1 MGWHTREE
9 LRLDAQKRA
18 KQKKADE
25 RLIAN
30 LPILKLKLK
39 ADLKAKKKVER
50 CARSMEEASF
60 KEAARCARAKE
71 VAKQQRILLK
81 SSLSRERG
89 PLSLSRE
96 RGPRERCPRERY
108 PRGRGFQRQRPEWTA
123 SAIDEEFVEPATAV
137 ASSIHSES
145 APGTPMAST
154 IGDSQASLF

>member
-1 MGWHTREE
+1 MGWHTEEE

-18 KQKKADE
+18 KQKIADE

-30 LPILKLKLK
+30 LRILNLK
-39 ADLKAKKKVER
+39 LKAKKKAER
-50 CARSMEEASF
+50 CARAM
-60 KEAARCARAKE
+60 E
-71 VAKQQRILLK
+71 VAKQQRILEKNLLK
-81 SSLSRERG
+81 NVEAAAVEVAKQQRISKI
-89 PLSLSRE
+89 SLSRE
-96 RGPRERCPRERY
+96 RGPRERCPRERC

-123 SAIDEEFVEPATAV
+123 SAIDEEFVEPVTPV

>member
-18 KQKKADE
+18 KQKNADE

-30 LPILKLKLK
+30 LRILNLKSK
-39 ADLKAKKKVER
+39 ADLKAKKKAER

-60 KEAARCARAKE
+60 KEAARCARAME

-81 SSLSRERG
+81 SALSRERG

-96 RGPRERCPRERY
+96 RGPRERCPRERLPERKRFSEAT
-108 PRGRGFQRQRPEWTA
+108 PRVDGIR
-123 SAIDEEFVEPATAV
+123 D
-137 ASSIHSES
+137 
-145 APGTPMAST
+145 
-154 IGDSQASLF
+154 

>member
-1 MGWHTREE
+1 MGWHTEEE

-18 KQKKADE
+18 KLADE

-30 LPILKLKLK
+30 LRILNLK
-39 ADLKAKKKVER
+39 LKAKKKAER
-50 CARSMEEASF
+50 CARAM
-60 KEAARCARAKE
+60 E

-81 SSLSRERG
+81 NVEAAAVEVAKQQRISKI
-89 PLSLSRE
+89 SLSRE
-96 RGPRERCPRERY
+96 RGPRERCPRERC

-123 SAIDEEFVEPATAV
+123 SAIDEEFVEPATPV

>member
-1 MGWHTREE
+1 MR
-9 LRLDAQKRA
+9 RNVRNK
-18 KQKKADE
+18 KKADE

-30 LPILKLKLK
+30 LAILKLKLK

-60 KEAARCARAKE
+60 KEAARCARAME

-81 SSLSRERG
+81 NVEAAAVEVAKQQRISKI
-89 PLSLSRE
+89 SLSRE
-96 RGPRERCPRERY
+96 RGPRERCPRERC

-123 SAIDEEFVEPATAV
+123 CAIDEEFVEPATPV